1 MRPLVRM
8 IVKEFLQLRRDRR
21 MIPILIIMPVIQLLV
36 LGFAANLDV
45 DHIPLLVV
53 DADRTQ
59 SSRTLVDRFTGSGY
73 FELAGTEPSLIEV
86 DRWLVQGRARI
97 VLVVPEGYG
106 ADLAA
111 GRTPIV
117 QLLAD
122 GTDNIA
128 SGLGLNY
135 ANDILSG
142 LRLDLAR
149 ARAGRPDMAGPPSI
163 VLVPRVWYNPDLRS
177 RLFYT
182 PAILALVL
190 MLMTMILPSMAVVR
204 EKEIG
209 TLEQISVTPIRS
221 WHLIVGKLF
230 PFAVIGVVDLF
241 FVTALVVG
249 VFGVPLRGGM
259 GSLLLL
265 TLPFLLTTL
274 GAGLLFSTM
283 VRTQQQAMMASTFFG
298 MIPMI
303 YLSGLIFP
311 IQNMPAPIRVITYA
325 IPLRYYAEVI
335 RGVFLRGSGLAVLWP
350 QGVIMAAYGAGLL
363 GLATLRFRKSLD

>member
-1 MRPLVRM
+1 MGPLRRM

-21 MIPILIIMPVIQLLV
+21 MIPILLVMPLIQLLV

-45 DHIPLLVV
+45 EDIPLLVV
-53 DADRTQ
+53 DGDRTQ
-59 SSRTLVDRFTGSGY
+59 ASRTLVDRFVASGY
-73 FELAGTEPSLIEV
+73 FRLVGTEPSVLEVDPWLIE
-86 DRWLVQGRARI
+86 GRARI
-97 VLVVPEGYG
+97 VLVVPRGYA
-106 ADLAA
+106 ADVEA
-111 GRTPIV
+111 GHPSAV

-122 GTDNIA
+122 GTDNIV
-128 SGLGLNY
+128 SGLGLGY
-135 ANDILSG
+135 ANAILT
-142 LRLDLAR
+142 RLGTDLAR
-149 ARAGRPDMAGPPSI
+149 VRLAGTSRAGPPSI
-163 VLVPRVWYNPDLRS
+163 DLVSRVWYNPDLRS
-177 RLFYT
+177 RWFYT

-204 EKEIG
+204 EKEVG

-221 WHLIVGKLF
+221 WQLIVGKLL
-230 PFAVIGVVDLF
+230 PFAIIGVLDLF

-259 GSLLLL
+259 GTLTLL
-265 TLPFLLTTL
+265 TLPFLMTTL

-311 IQNMPAPIRVITYA
+311 IENMPVPVQLVTYA
-325 IPLRYYAEVI
+325 MPLRYYAEVI
-335 RGVFLRGSGLAVLWP
+335 RGVFLRGSGLAELWT
-350 QGVIMAAYGAGLL
+350 QGVILL
-363 GLATLRFRKSLD
+363 AFGVGSLALATLRFRKSLD